1 MKEAAIK
8 QSLKELADALAS
20 YDSSQ
25 ADKDGAIGIY
35 ESDSTGGDVTIDEHL
50 AQLRLKVKYLVFD
63 LEATRRENRY
73 LRQMLDMSRRRKKD
87 GEEGKDGTSGW

>member
-8 QSLKELADALAS
+8 QSLKELADTLAS
-20 YDSSQ
+20 YESSEP
-25 ADKDGAIGIY
+25 DKEGIIGVY
-35 ESDSTGGDVTIDEHL
+35 ESDSASGDVAIDEYL

-73 LRQMLDMSRRRKKD
+73 LRQMLDMNRRRKKD
-87 GEEGKDGTSGW
+87 GDEGKDGLSGW

>member
-8 QSLKELADALAS
+8 QSLKELADTLAS
-20 YDSSQ
+20 FDSGEP
-25 ADKDGAIGIY
+25 DKDGGMGVY
-35 ESDSTGGDVTIDEHL
+35 ESDAQAGDVGIDEYVG
-50 AQLRLKVKYLVFD
+50 QLRLKVKYLMFD

-87 GEEGKDGTSGW
+87 GEEGKDGQSGW